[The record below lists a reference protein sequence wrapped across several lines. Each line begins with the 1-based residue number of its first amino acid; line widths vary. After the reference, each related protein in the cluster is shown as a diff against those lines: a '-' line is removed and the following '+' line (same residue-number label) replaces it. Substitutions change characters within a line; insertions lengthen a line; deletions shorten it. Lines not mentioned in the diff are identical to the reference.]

1 MRAEKFDK
9 PGEWVSFKDF
19 NLRSEIFLFGKKF
32 RVCDCDEFTK
42 KFYAEKGITL
52 NSCEAIP
59 EIDFEDKLKNV
70 DLKANKEAIYN
81 LKEYIEVKLGGG
93 HPNKNLHQFLENDRK
108 VLRFDIVWYDEKYD
122 KEEKPY
128 VMHYYLA
135 DGSVSYN

>member
-19 NLRSEIFLFGKKF
+19 NLKSEIFLFGKKF

-42 KFYAEKGITL
+42 KFYAEKEITL
-52 NSCEAIP
+52 NPCEAIP

-93 HPNKNLHQFLENDRK
+93 HPNKNLHQFLLKMIGKYLGLILCGMMRNMIRRK
-108 VLRFDIVWYDEKYD
+108 SLTLCITILLMD
-122 KEEKPY
+122 
-128 VMHYYLA
+128 L
-135 DGSVSYN
+135 